1 MLFASVHSLIHSFN
15 WFIYLQYEFAKNY
28 VSPSASIASS
38 SQSNRT
44 SNHTAKKSL
53 STTNYATAFNNKKET
68 IPNEPNLH
76 AEILNEIKRAN
87 ALADLER
94 EETNFLHKEMK
105 ELEQQRFSLTQI
117 FIEKSLS
124 LQKQMLACLQANSG
138 IRTAQQL
145 IPSSPAKKK
154 R

>member
-1 MLFASVHSLIHSFN
+1 M
-15 WFIYLQYEFAKNY
+15 
-28 VSPSASIASS
+28 
-38 SQSNRT
+38 
-44 SNHTAKKSL
+44 
-53 STTNYATAFNNKKET
+53 STTSYAAAFNNKKEA
-68 IPNEPNLH
+68 IPNETNLH
-76 AEILNEIKRAN
+76 SEILNEIKRAN

-105 ELEQQRFSLTQI
+105 DLEQQRFNLTQI